1 MALILYPTDNWNSFA
16 SVQAADIIIGGF
28 VASDGQAAYLAGD
41 EAFKEAILTQTA
53 LQIKL
58 CKNISLPGTLESD
71 LELAQCYLVVHA
83 LTVDMMSYDA
93 NARAVSEEHAGAV
106 GQSYDTKYKSSDN
119 TEFDPMTKAL
129 LSQYGCT
136 QTSGGFT
143 QSYVGR
149 S

>member
-1 MALILYPTDNWNSFA
+1 MSLILYPTDNWNSFA

-41 EAFKEAILTQTA
+41 EAYKEAILTQTA

-58 CKNISLPGTLESD
+58 CPNISLPDTLESD
-71 LELAQCYLVVHA
+71 LELAQSYLVVHA

-93 NARAVSEEHAGAV
+93 NDRAVTKEQVGTLSVEYDANLKGDVSEFDTMTSALLKQYNCQSSKGGW
-106 GQSYDTKYKSSDN
+106 GQSY
-119 TEFDPMTKAL
+119 L
-129 LSQYGCT
+129 
-136 QTSGGFT
+136 
-143 QSYVGR
+143 GR

>member
-16 SVQAADIIIGGF
+16 SVQVADIIIGGF

-41 EAFKEAILTQTA
+41 DAYKEAILTQTA

-58 CKNISLPGTLESD
+58 CPNISLPATLEND
-71 LELAQCYLVVHA
+71 LELAQCYLVTHA

-93 NARAVSEEHAGAV
+93 NDRAVTKEQVGTLSVEYDANLKGDVSEFDSMTSALLKQYGCSNKSSGF
-106 GQSYDTKYKSSDN
+106 GQSY
-119 TEFDPMTKAL
+119 L
-129 LSQYGCT
+129 
-136 QTSGGFT
+136 
-143 QSYVGR
+143 GR